1 MKLLGIKIKMFEL
14 QLTQAKLAKKLGIS
28 TNSLNLKLNGK
39 REFTYSELKKLTDI
53 LNVDANYFFN

>member
-1 MKLLGIKIKMFEL
+1 MNLLGIKIKMFEL
-14 QLTQAKLAKKLGIS
+14 QLTQAKLAEKLGIS

>member
-1 MKLLGIKIKMFEL
+1 MNLLGIKIKMFEL